1 MNINK
6 IDKPLVRFTKKKRE
20 KAQINNLK
28 LHLTELER
36 EEQTSTKSADGGK

>member
-20 KAQINNLK
+20 KAQINKIRN
-28 LHLTELER
+28 E
-36 EEQTSTKSADGGK
+36 TK